1 MYTLAA
7 TCSCEDTCNV
17 ELEQFSTPN
26 YPDIYGDDAFCSY
39 HFSVP
44 DGKAAMITWL
54 EFDVEDFLLSSG
66 CWDIVRVRL
75 VSFFLSNVNDIAL
88 NLPAPL
94 HWQCST

>member
-1 MYTLAA
+1 MYMYTLAA

-26 YPDIYGDDAFCSY
+26 YPDIYGDDALCSY
-39 HFSVP
+39 QFSVP

-66 CWDIVRVRL
+66 CWDIVRVSH
-75 VSFFLSNVNDIAL
+75 VSFFS
-88 NLPAPL
+88 
-94 HWQCST
+94 